1 MDEIIINGL
10 KIYAFHGV
18 NPEEKED
25 GQNFVLDIIMRCDL
39 SKPCLTDNID
49 DSVSYAKVAKTA
61 ARVFTSRKYD
71 LLERAAQVTAD
82 AVLSEYPA
90 VMSVTVTVKK
100 PEAPM
105 KADFDFVA
113 VRITRSRT

>member
-10 KIYAFHGV
+10 KIYAYHGV

-25 GQNFVLDIIMRCDL
+25 GQNFVLDITMLCDL
-39 SKPCLTDNID
+39 SKPCQTDNIN

-61 ARVFTSRKYD
+61 ARVFTARKYD
-71 LLERAAQVTAD
+71 LLERAAQVTAASILD
-82 AVLSEYPA
+82 EYPA
-90 VMSVTVTVKK
+90 VQSVSVTVKK

-113 VRITRSRT
+113 VKITRSRI